1 MDTAFKV
8 REWVRRFEGNKDDG
22 GREKTNGVIMK
33 KLGFIVLVLGLLV
46 LAGCS
51 RAELV
56 AVRNLPINHIDLAQV
71 KDGSYSGQYAY
82 SGFTYEV
89 KVNVAAHKITDISL
103 VKNRSTKQAKMAA
116 GVVTRVLDEQ
126 RNDVDAVSG
135 ATTTS
140 KALLKAIENALSVG
154 R

>member
-1 MDTAFKV
+1 M
-8 REWVRRFEGNKDDG
+8 
-22 GREKTNGVIMK
+22 
-33 KLGFIVLVLGLLV
+33 V

-71 KDGSYSGQYAY
+71 KDGSYAGQYAY

-89 KVNVAAHKITDISL
+89 KVSVAAHKITDISL

-116 GVVTRVLDEQ
+116 GVVTRVLDQQ

-140 KALLKAIENALSVG
+140 KALLKAIENALATG
-154 R
+154 L